1 MSSPREA
8 DEVKLISS
16 IFSPQEKLVETAIER
31 LEELFG
37 PLDWRSA
44 PALFDR
50 TRYYEKEMGWPLHR
64 RFVSF
69 RDLIRPE
76 ALVDVKLRTN
86 ALEETFA
93 REGKRAVNIDPGYI
107 CMERLVLATGK
118 NYTHRIYLGRG
129 IYADLTLVFHKG
141 GFRPLEW
148 TYRDYAEEGLIVQF
162 NEIRARYKEQLGR
175 YSSPRNRMDH
185 PSPLTPPSP
194 PCLGG
199 EG

>member
-16 IFSPQEKLVETAIER
+16 IFSPQEKLVETAIGR
-31 LEELFG
+31 LEEMFG
-37 PLDWRSA
+37 PSDWRSSLV
-44 PALFDR
+44 LFDR

-69 RDLIRPE
+69 RDLIRPK

-86 ALEETFA
+86 EMEATFV
-93 REGKRAVNIDPGYI
+93 REGKRTVNIDPGYI

-118 NYTHRIYLGRG
+118 NYTHRIYLAKG
-129 IYADLTLVFHKG
+129 IYADLTLVFHKS

-148 TYRDYAEEGLIVQF
+148 TYRDYAEEGLISQF
-162 NEIRARYKEQLGR
+162 NEIRARYKEQLGGK
-175 YSSPRNRMDH
+175 SAF
-185 PSPLTPPSP
+185 
-194 PCLGG
+194 
-199 EG
+199 